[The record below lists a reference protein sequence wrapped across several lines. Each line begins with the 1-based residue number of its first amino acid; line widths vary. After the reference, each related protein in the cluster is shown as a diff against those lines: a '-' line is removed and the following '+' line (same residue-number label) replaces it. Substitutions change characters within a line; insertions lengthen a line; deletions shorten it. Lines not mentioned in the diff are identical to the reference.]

1 MNERRLLERLTYW
14 ESGSTRTGHA
24 QLETLKESVVKYLIR
39 ILNTRSGS
47 VQIDP
52 LFGVPDFTNIGSGG
66 LEDGALKNIELEMS
80 RMLNRYERRIDDVS
94 VQVNR
99 ERSTAFGFVF
109 DIVFKVKLDQ
119 DVSNVKLEATVAG
132 NGQIDIK

>member
-1 MNERRLLERLTYW
+1 
-14 ESGSTRTGHA
+14 
-24 QLETLKESVVKYLIR
+24 
-39 ILNTRSGS
+39 
-47 VQIDP
+47 
-52 LFGVPDFTNIGSGG
+52 
-66 LEDGALKNIELEMS
+66 LEMS

-119 DVSNVKLEATVAG
+119 DVSIVKLEATVAG